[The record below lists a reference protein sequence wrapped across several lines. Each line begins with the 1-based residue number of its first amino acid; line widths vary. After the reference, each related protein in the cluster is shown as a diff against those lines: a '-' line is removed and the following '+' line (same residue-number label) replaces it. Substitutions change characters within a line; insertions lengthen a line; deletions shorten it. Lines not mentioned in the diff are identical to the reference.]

1 MSAAENK
8 QLLRHIYEQISEG
21 NLKPLVESMAD
32 DIEWTIIGTT
42 GLSGTYRG
50 KEEVIEGI
58 ITPLGARLDGHVKF
72 DFEGFIA
79 EGDEVVMRARGTG
92 RSVTGEPYNNT
103 YCIVSKIVDGKVRE
117 MTDYVDTELIT
128 RALQV

>member
-1 MSAAENK
+1 
-8 QLLRHIYEQISEG
+8 
-21 NLKPLVESMAD
+21 MAD

-50 KEEVIEGI
+50 KEEVIEGM